1 LRTCSGARSRGA
13 GPGRVLVIAWVLGA
27 GESGK
32 STLFRQMKLI
42 HVGRFTSEELD
53 GYREVIVRNT
63 IDSMRAIVAAMAKL
77 NVPFEAS
84 TSAVRARPL

>member
-1 LRTCSGARSRGA
+1 M
-13 GPGRVLVIAWVLGA
+13 IAWVGA